1 MKKIVFI
8 SYSAKESEEEATWIK
23 WYLEVILHW
32 KVVLYNDSKSRATGS
47 VPTAMLKE
55 LKESDLFIQVL
66 KRSVGSPTDWTASKP
81 ILQWE
86 FETFNNWHH
95 KEYSRCLLLNCF
107 SLQIP
112 VIEEDSTKKYLS
124 SVFNFINPK
133 TPKDLQEMLGEVIG
147 FTKQQQSMYGEL
159 VDGFLDCKSI
169 VQLME
174 ISKALR
180 DNRRAHGHVVIDQK
194 HLYASP
200 YAAKLWIELTTHDKS
215 SPLKIVYDQYPFNN
229 DIKLLDEVKVIVKR
243 AQKIISE
250 WVNESNESGIVDV
263 VLNVIVLGGGNGVR
277 ELKTCN
283 WIAKACGVASINAL
297 LVDIS
302 PELLAVAADL
312 FKHSPVTKTNTS
324 IAIIDIEQHPEAI
337 REVRKHMMPQGPG
350 LFIFLGPTLCNV
362 AEASFLEELHN
373 QGMESGDLI
382 FCEVLLCDD
391 SKPVEAKEEKKSAD
405 GDPRFKFITNPL
417 ITLGI
422 IPETARFSKI
432 TVDDGKESINQIWRY
447 EEKEGVYY
455 NLAIVKAMR
464 KAYCMKSFKNAGFE
478 VLDIVEHEYEIQ
490 EKKLKFGYVIA
501 KAREKPIN
509 DSVD

>member
-23 WYLEVILHW
+23 WYLEEILHW
-32 KVVLYNDSKSRATGS
+32 NVVRYNDSKSRATGS
-47 VPTAMLKE
+47 VPTALLKE
-55 LKESDLFIQVL
+55 LKDSDLFIQVL
-66 KRSVGSPTDWTASKP
+66 KGSVGSPTDWTASKP

-86 FETFNNWHH
+86 FETFNSYHH
-95 KEYSRCLLLNCF
+95 KEYNRCLLLNCC
-107 SLQIP
+107 SLLSP
-112 VIEEDSTKKYLS
+112 ATGDNSTKEYLT
-124 SVFNFINPK
+124 SVFRFINPK
-133 TPKDLQEMLGEVIG
+133 TPKDIQEMLGDVIG
-147 FTKQQQSMYGEL
+147 FTNQQQSMYGEL
-159 VDGFLDCKSI
+159 VGGFLDCKSI

-174 ISKALR
+174 IRNALR
-180 DNRRAHGHVVIDQK
+180 NNRRAPDYVVIDQK

-200 YAAKLWIELTTHDKS
+200 YAAKLWIELTTHNIS

-229 DIKLLDEVKVIVKR
+229 DKKLPDEVEKMVKSSGKTILR
-243 AQKIISE
+243 
-250 WVNESNESGIVDV
+250 WVDGNNELGVADV

-337 REVRKHMMPQGPG
+337 REVRKRMMPPGHG

-373 QGMESGDLI
+373 HGMESGDLI

-391 SKPVEAKEEKKSAD
+391 SKPVEAKVEEESAD
-405 GDPRFKFITNPL
+405 NDPRFKFITNPL

-432 TVDDGKESINQIWRY
+432 TVDDGKDSINHIWRY
-447 EEKEGVYY
+447 EEKKGVYY

-464 KAYCMKSFKNAGFE
+464 KAYCRKSFETAGFE